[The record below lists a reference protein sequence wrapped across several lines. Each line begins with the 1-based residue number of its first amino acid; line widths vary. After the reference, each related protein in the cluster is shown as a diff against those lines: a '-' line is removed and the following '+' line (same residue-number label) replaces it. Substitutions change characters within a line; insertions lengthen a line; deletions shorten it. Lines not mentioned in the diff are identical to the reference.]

1 MDFWQK
7 AVNCVSPSIHESN
20 NPAIHLFFGF
30 VTVSP
35 DQITAVVL
43 AGGFGTRIKHLLG
56 DLPKPMAP
64 VNGRPFLEWLVRWL
78 AAQKIQRVV
87 LSTGYRSEVIEEYF
101 RPQPVAG
108 VTVSCVPE
116 TTPLGTAGG
125 FLNAVHQSK
134 VNSAAW
140 LLVNGDTL
148 AFANI
153 ADAIREL
160 NDAANAGVIF
170 GRAVPDTSRYGS
182 LVSDTSGRLARFAE
196 KQPGQGVIST
206 GVYLFRDTLVKK
218 FSSKVPLSLEQ
229 EVFPALVKAGE
240 ALKVVPINTP
250 FLDIGTPDTLREA
263 DLFIQQNLLQF
274 QTV

>member
-1 MDFWQK
+1 MLT
-7 AVNCVSPSIHESN
+7 S
-20 NPAIHLFFGF
+20 
-30 VTVSP
+30 
-35 DQITAVVL
+35 DQITAVIL

-64 VNGRPFLEWLVRWL
+64 VNGKPFLEWVVRWL
-78 AAQKIQRVV
+78 AAQNIRRVV
-87 LSTGYRSEVIEEYF
+87 LSTGYRTEVIEDYF

-134 VNSAAW
+134 VNSAGW

-153 ADAIREL
+153 ADAIAGLQEPPT
-160 NDAANAGVIF
+160 AGVIF
-170 GRAVPDTSRYGS
+170 GREVPDTSRYGS
-182 LVSDTSGRLARFAE
+182 LVSDANGRLACFAE
-196 KQPGQGVIST
+196 KRPGQGVIST
-206 GVYLFRDTLVKK
+206 GVYLFRDALVKK

-229 EVFPALVKAGE
+229 EVFPALLTAAE
-240 ALKVVPINTP
+240 SLKVIPIHTP

-263 DLFIQQNLLQF
+263 DLFIQQNLNQF
-274 QTV
+274 QIV